1 VNKEDSPVKALYEL
15 GAAQRLPFLERA
27 RKCSELTIPT
37 LLPKEGSTSAT
48 SFPTPYQSLGARG
61 VNHLSAKLLLT
72 LLPPNAPFFKLTLSS
87 ELRQELG
94 EEMTKGAIDE
104 SMSNAERAVMREIEN
119 SATRVQ
125 AFEALKH
132 LIVSG
137 NVLMCW
143 PDPDKGRMRVYP
155 LDRYVVYRDPN
166 NNVTEIIIKEGIS
179 PMMLPEAAK
188 GLVPNDTNV
197 PDDPDREIDL
207 YTCVKRK
214 KEGGWSVHQEIEGNT
229 VPGSQGFYPD
239 NKTLPWLPLRYDF
252 IDGEDYGRGHIEQYY
267 GDLKSLE
274 QLTKAIVEGSAA
286 ASKVLFLVSPN
297 GMTSEQDLAE
307 VPNGG
312 IIPGN
317 ANDVSVLQMEKFND
331 FKIADITIQKISE
344 RLSYSFMLNSAIR
357 RDAERVTAQ
366 EIRYMAQELESS
378 LGGVF
383 SLLSTS
389 FQLPLVRIIL
399 DKLASKGEL
408 PPLNDEQVQ
417 PQIVTGLEGLGRNDD
432 LNRLTE
438 FLNDINLLSQSE
450 GIQAEMNL
458 NEIIMRVGAARGIE
472 MKGMVKTP
480 EQKQKEQEAAQQ
492 AQQQQQF
499 FELLKSA
506 SPEIIKQFGG
516 QFGGEQAMQG
526 MQGMPSPNQLS

>member
-1 VNKEDSPVKALYEL
+1 MNEEDLSIKAKYEL
-15 GAAQRLPFLERA
+15 AATHRLPFLERA
-27 RKCSELTIPT
+27 RKCAELTIPT
-37 LLPKEGSTSAT
+37 LYPKEGSSVSA

-61 VNHLSAKLLLT
+61 VNHLAAKLLLT
-72 LLPPNAPFFKLTLSS
+72 LLPPNAPFFKLTLNTQARS
-87 ELRQELG
+87 ELDPET
-94 EEMTKGAIDE
+94 TKGAIDE
-104 SMSNAERAVMREIEN
+104 AMNSAERSVMREIEN

-132 LIVSG
+132 LIVAG

-155 LDRYVVYRDPN
+155 LDRYCVYRDFEG
-166 NNVTEIIIKEGIS
+166 NVSEIIIRETLS
-179 PMMLPEAAK
+179 PLMLPEQAK
-188 GLVPNDTNV
+188 GLIPKESNV
-197 PDDPDREIDL
+197 SDDPDREIDL
-207 YTCVKRK
+207 FTCVKHEE
-214 KEGGWSVHQEIEGNT
+214 EGGWSVYQEIEGNT
-229 VPGSQGFYPD
+229 VPGSQGFYPEG
-239 NKTLPWLPLRYDF
+239 KTLPWLPLRYDF
-252 IDGEDYGRGHIEQYY
+252 VDGEDYGRGHIEQYY

-317 ANDVSVLQMEKFND
+317 AQDVSVLQMEKFND

-357 RDAERVTAQ
+357 RDAERVTAE
-366 EIRYMAQELESS
+366 EIRFMAQELESS

-399 DKLASKGEL
+399 DKLESKGEL
-408 PPLNDEQVQ
+408 PPLDDETVR
-417 PQIVTGLEGLGRNDD
+417 PQIVAGLEGLGRNDD

-438 FLNDINLLSQSE
+438 FLNDINLVSQSQ

-458 NEIIMRVGAARGIE
+458 GEIIKRVGAARGIE
-472 MKGMVKTP
+472 MKGMVKTE
-480 EQKQKEQEAAQQ
+480 EQKQKEQQ
-492 AQQQQQF
+492 ASEERKKQEQF
-499 FELLKSA
+499 FELLKTA

-516 QFGGEQAMQG
+516 QFGGEQG
-526 MQGMPSPNQLS
+526 MEGMMPSPNQLS